1 MVDVMKTNKS
11 AAANPKALLYIR
23 VSTMEQVSEGVS
35 LEAQETALIAEAE
48 RRGLAF
54 EVIREQGKS
63 AKSISSRPEL
73 VKALEMLDKGEATH
87 LIAHRLDRVSRSVA
101 DFSTLLT
108 RSSRKGWSLV
118 VLDVDVDTSTPS
130 GEFLVNV
137 MASASQFERRIIG
150 QRTKDALAELK
161 RQGKSLGRP
170 SVLSKETLLDIS
182 EQRSKGKTLKA
193 IAENLTM
200 KGVKTAHGG
209 VKWHVS
215 TIAKALQSQA
225 LTNK

>member
-1 MVDVMKTNKS
+1 MSTKQK
-11 AAANPKALLYIR
+11 PEKALLYVR
-23 VSTMEQVSEGVS
+23 VSTMEQVLEGVS
-35 LEAQETALIAEAE
+35 LEAQETALITEAN
-48 RRGLAF
+48 RRGLPY

-73 VKALEMLDKGEATH
+73 IRALEMLDKGEASV

-101 DFSTLLT
+101 DFSSLLT

-170 SVLSKETLLDIS
+170 STLSRETLLDIQA
-182 EQRSKGKTLKA
+182 QRRKGKSLKE
-193 IAENLTM
+193 IAEGLNI

-209 VKWHVS
+209 VKWHTS
-215 TIAKALQSQA
+215 TIAKALQSQT
-225 LTNK
+225 LLSK